1 MDDDHELIDALCT
14 RIGIMMEDGSVIALS
29 SRRDEGQARVVDLA
43 EAIGQMSALI
53 AAARAVGYYDDFAPE
68 LCRFKG

>member
-14 RIGIMMEDGSVIALS
+14 RIGTIMEDAGVIALS

-43 EAIGQMSALI
+43 EAIEQMSALV
-53 AAARAVGYYDDFAPE
+53 AAARAVG
-68 LCRFKG
+68 